1 MTHCAACGRTLKR
14 EPIMVNDLPMGPV
27 CAVKAQPTVQDTT
40 ADLWFDTEQLAQ
52 RARQRVNFRIE
63 ISYKRA
69 LRDVRQDVAAARGR
83 LGL

>member
-1 MTHCAACGRTLKR
+1 MTHCTRCGRRLKA
-14 EPIMVNDLPMGPV
+14 PTATGLGPV
-27 CAVKAQPTVQDTT
+27 CQAKAMDRDEQT

-69 LRDVRQDVAAARGR
+69 LRDVRQDFAAARGR

>member
-1 MTHCAACGRTLKR
+1 MTRCTRCGRTLKA
-14 EPIMVNDLPMGPV
+14 PTASGLGPV
-27 CAVKAQPTVQDTT
+27 CQVKSMTRCEAT

-69 LRDVRQDVAAARGR
+69 LRDVRQDFAAARGR

>member
-1 MTHCAACGRTLKR
+1 MTPQT
-14 EPIMVNDLPMGPV
+14 PMLIY
-27 CAVKAQPTVQDTT
+27 PTVPLSALPDHP
-40 ADLWFDTEQLAQ
+40 ASDTEQLAQ

-69 LRDVRQDVAAARGR
+69 LRDVRQDFAAARGR